1 MDYIL
6 EADIYEGCNQLN
18 MLEYSLECIGIDE
31 NEFVNEGANI
41 KEKIKNIGKTVLGW
55 IDNARVLLKKVLDF
69 IFRKSKVADVAYES
83 AEKKAEQAAD
93 NMDKATPEQAESK
106 AAKTVNNIM
115 KITMNLNKQIEMKD
129 KEIEKSGSNDSTK
142 ADIIPITKG
151 NVSTTDTNQK
161 PGRCS
166 VKTLNTQKV
175 GEFLASA
182 QQSIHSISS
191 CAHDMDK
198 IFKSINTKNPK
209 ENDTDKLGKKD
220 SKFDSKIS
228 AALKIPYISNPAKA
242 FLEDEVYTIEEVSRG
257 KRKIHKE
264 IIQIINNNKK
274 YIDSIQDRLEKIIN
288 QSDKELAN
296 VRKKVTAY
304 TSALNNMMS
313 SSYNKIYES
322 INDSFYRLRSNT
334 IYCNK
339 IINTAAQFVIKYK
352 VTLAGYLSDIAATS
366 SSQAAQILSHIP
378 IRYMGYF

>member
-151 NVSTTDTNQK
+151 NVSTTDTNTK

-175 GEFLASA
+175 GEFLASS
-182 QQSIHSISS
+182 QQNIHAISS
-191 CAHDMDK
+191 CMNDMDK
-198 IFKSINTKNPK
+198 IFKSINIKNPD
-209 ENDTDKLGKKD
+209 ENDTDKLYKKD
-220 SKFDSKIS
+220 DRFSRRSDEVRRGIK
-228 AALKIPYISNPAKA
+228 PEYGNPEKA
-242 FLEDEVYTIEEVSRG
+242 FLEDEFYTIEEISRG
-257 KRKIHKE
+257 KRKVFKE
-264 IIQIINNNKK
+264 IIQNINNNNKS
-274 YIDSIQDRLEKIIN
+274 IDSIQDRLEKIIN
-288 QSDKELAN
+288 QVDKELSK
-296 VRKKVTAY
+296 VRQKVKSY
-304 TSALNNMMS
+304 TNELD
-313 SSYNKIYES
+313 KIERNLGYENS
-322 INDSFYRLRSNT
+322 MIYRIFKSNCT
-334 IYCNK
+334 YFQREVTNSNE

-352 VTLAGYLSDIAATS
+352 VTLAGYLSAIAATS
-366 SSQAAQILSHIP
+366 SSQAA
-378 IRYMGYF
+378 

>member
-6 EADIYEGCNQLN
+6 EADIYEGCSQLN

-55 IDNARVLLKKVLDF
+55 IDNARGLLKKVLDF

-93 NMDKATPEQAESK
+93 NMDKATTEQAESK

-129 KEIEKSGSNDSTK
+129 KEIEKSGSDTDTK

-151 NVSTTDTNQK
+151 NVSTKDTK

-175 GEFLASA
+175 GEFLAAS
-182 QQSIHSISS
+182 QQSIHAISS
-191 CAHDMDK
+191 CAHDMDE

-209 ENDTDKLGKKD
+209 ENDTDKLDKKD

-228 AALKIPYISNPAKA
+228 AALKIHYISNPAKA
-242 FLEDEVYTIEEVSRG
+242 FLEDEVYTIEEISRG

-296 VRKKVTAY
+296 VRKKVTTY

-313 SSYNKIYES
+313 SSYNKIYQY

-352 VTLAGYLSDIAATS
+352 VTLAGYLSAIAATS
-366 SSQAAQILSHIP
+366 SSQAA
-378 IRYMGYF
+378 